1 MGLLERFRESK
12 FSKMIQKI
20 FGKKHAKIGIYGPPN
35 VGKTTLAN
43 RILRDWTGDIMGSV
57 SEVPHETRRAK
68 WKNNIRIDNGGSSLT
83 MDLVDTPGI
92 ATKIDYKEFMNMYGM
107 TKDDSRVR
115 AKEATEGVIEAIRW
129 LDDIDG
135 VVLVMDATQD
145 PFTQVN
151 VTIIG
156 NLEARNLPI
165 LIAANKIDAENASPA
180 TLKSA
185 FPQHPVIPISALT
198 GYNTEN
204 LYTMMVKEFGK
215 KRHKTEEVKT
225 MAKKDSGIAFNLISR
240 QKLEHL
246 SSSEKLNYILNE
258 VKEGRILV
266 LEHGLTPTEQT
277 QLIEHT
283 MKEINHDTFIG
294 IEIGGYE
301 NEKVGFFQRVFGVA
315 KKPRMT
321 VIGPAHLLRMV
332 HKDND
337 MIETTIIPGKGAS

>member
-1 MGLLERFRESK
+1 
-12 FSKMIQKI
+12 
-20 FGKKHAKIGIYGPPN
+20 
-35 VGKTTLAN
+35 
-43 RILRDWTGDIMGSV
+43 MGSV

-68 WKNNIRIDNGGSSLT
+68 WKTDIKINNGGSSLT

-92 ATKIDYKEFMNMYGM
+92 ATKIDYKEFMNLYGM

-156 NLEARNLPI
+156 NLEARNLPV
-165 LIAANKIDAENASPA
+165 LIAANKIDEENASPA

-204 LYTMMVKEFGK
+204 LYTMMVKEFGRKRRK
-215 KRHKTEEVKT
+215 KR
-225 MAKKDSGIAFNLISR
+225 
-240 QKLEHL
+240 
-246 SSSEKLNYILNE
+246 
-258 VKEGRILV
+258 
-266 LEHGLTPTEQT
+266 
-277 QLIEHT
+277 
-283 MKEINHDTFIG
+283 
-294 IEIGGYE
+294 
-301 NEKVGFFQRVFGVA
+301 
-315 KKPRMT
+315 
-321 VIGPAHLLRMV
+321 
-332 HKDND
+332 
-337 MIETTIIPGKGAS
+337 